1 MFELVMKNLREEVK
15 KLEEEELFDSIL
27 QSNLENTSANQ
38 DIYSNSVDDILRS
51 MLPKSSAISPDPKD
65 TLARN
70 IKRTAATNHLR

>member
-27 QSNLENTSANQ
+27 QSNLENTPANQ

-51 MLPKSSAISPDPKD
+51 MLPKSSAISFDPKD
-65 TLARN
+65 TSARN
-70 IKRTAATNHLR
+70 IKRTATNHLR

>member
-27 QSNLENTSANQ
+27 QSNLENTPANQ

-65 TLARN
+65 TLTRN
-70 IKRTAATNHLR
+70 IKRTVPTNHLR

>member
-27 QSNLENTSANQ
+27 QSNLENTPANQ

-65 TLARN
+65 TSAN
-70 IKRTAATNHLR
+70 IKRTATNHLR